1 VPRQRTDL
9 VSKLTDAGE
18 EAINRL
24 HDAPGADRLLA
35 VATNMR
41 DRVDELTKKVRG
53 IDAME
58 KRLRDLERQVEKLG
72 GGAKKTASRSRS
84 AAKSTAARSRA
95 AAKSTTAKSTTAKAR
110 STTSRKSSSSRKK
123 T

>member
-1 VPRQRTDL
+1 MARQRTDL

-35 VATNMR
+35 VATGMR

-58 KRLRDLERQVEKLG
+58 KRLKNLERQVEKLG
-72 GGAKKTASRSRS
+72 GGAKTTASRSRS
-84 AAKSTAARSRA
+84 AAKSTASRSRA
-95 AAKSTTAKSTTAKAR
+95 AAKSTTAKAR
-110 STTSRKSSSSRKK
+110 STASRKRSTSKKK

>member
-1 VPRQRTDL
+1 MARQRTDL
-9 VSKLTDAGE
+9 LSKLTDAGE
-18 EAINRL
+18 EAINRF

-58 KRLRDLERQVEKLG
+58 KRLRDLERQVEKLS
-72 GGAKKTASRSRS
+72 GGAKTTASRSRS
-84 AAKSTAARSRA
+84 AAKSTASRSRA
-95 AAKSTTAKSTTAKAR
+95 AAKSTTAKAR
-110 STTSRKSSSSRKK
+110 STASRKRSSTTRKK
-123 T
+123 S

>member
-1 VPRQRTDL
+1 MARQRTDL
-9 VSKLTDAGE
+9 LSKLTDAGE
-18 EAINRL
+18 EAISRL

-58 KRLRDLERQVEKLG
+58 RRLKELERKVDKLS
-72 GGAKKTASRSRS
+72 GGAKQTASRSRA
-84 AAKSTAARSRA
+84 AAKSTASRSRA
-95 AAKSTTAKSTTAKAR
+95 AAKSTTTKAR
-110 STTSRKSSSSRKK
+110 STAARRSSSSRKK
-123 T
+123 K

>member
-1 VPRQRTDL
+1 MPRQRTDL

-58 KRLRDLERQVEKLG
+58 KRLKDLERKVDKLS

-84 AAKSTAARSRA
+84 AAKSTASRSRA
-95 AAKSTTAKSTTAKAR
+95 AAKSTTAKAR

>member
-1 VPRQRTDL
+1 VARQRTDL
-9 VSKLTDAGE
+9 LSKLTDAGE

-58 KRLRDLERQVEKLG
+58 KRLKDLERQVEKLS

-84 AAKSTAARSRA
+84 AAKSTASRSRSA
-95 AAKSTTAKSTTAKAR
+95 AKSTTAKAR
-110 STTSRKSSSSRKK
+110 STASRRSSSSRKK
-123 T
+123 S

>member
-1 VPRQRTDL
+1 MARQRTDL
-9 VSKLTDAGE
+9 QSKLTDAGE

-58 KRLRDLERQVEKLG
+58 KRLKNLERQVDKLS
-72 GGAKKTASRSRS
+72 GGAKTTASRSRS
-84 AAKSTAARSRA
+84 AAKSTASRSRA
-95 AAKSTTAKSTTAKAR
+95 AAKSTTAKAR
-110 STTSRKSSSSRKK
+110 STASRKRSNATRKK
-123 T
+123 S

>member
-1 VPRQRTDL
+1 MARQRTEL
-9 VSKLTDAGE
+9 LSKLTDAGE

-24 HDAPGADRLLA
+24 HEAPGADRLLA

-58 KRLRDLERQVEKLG
+58 KRLRNLERQVEKLS
-72 GGAKKTASRSRS
+72 GGAKTTASRSRS
-84 AAKSTAARSRA
+84 AAKSTASRSRA
-95 AAKSTTAKSTTAKAR
+95 AAKSTTAKAR
-110 STTSRKSSSSRKK
+110 STASRKRSTTRKK
-123 T
+123 TT

>member
-1 VPRQRTDL
+1 MPRQRTDL

-84 AAKSTAARSRA
+84 AAKST
-95 AAKSTTAKSTTAKAR
+95 TAKAR

>member
-1 VPRQRTDL
+1 VARQRTDL

-58 KRLRDLERQVEKLG
+58 KRLRDLERQVDKLSS
-72 GGAKKTASRSRS
+72 GARTTASRSRS
-84 AAKSTAARSRA
+84 AAKGTASRSRA
-95 AAKSTTAKSTTAKAR
+95 AAKSTTAKARTTAAR
-110 STTSRKSSSSRKK
+110 KRPTSRKKK

>member
-1 VPRQRTDL
+1 MARQRTDL
-9 VSKLTDAGE
+9 LSKLTDAGE

-58 KRLRDLERQVEKLG
+58 KRLKNLERQVEKLG

-84 AAKSTAARSRA
+84 AAKSTASRSRA
-95 AAKSTTAKSTTAKAR
+95 AAKSTTAKAR
-110 STTSRKSSSSRKK
+110 STAARRSSTSRKKS
-123 T
+123 

>member
-1 VPRQRTDL
+1 MARQRTDL
-9 VSKLTDAGE
+9 LSKLTDAGE

-58 KRLRDLERQVEKLG
+58 KWLRDLERQVEKLS

-84 AAKSTAARSRA
+84 AAKSTASRSRA
-95 AAKSTTAKSTTAKAR
+95 AAKSTTAKAR
-110 STTSRKSSSSRKK
+110 STATRRSSSSRKK
-123 T
+123 S

>member
-1 VPRQRTDL
+1 MARQRTDL
-9 VSKLTDAGE
+9 LSKLTDAGE

-41 DRVDELTKKVRG
+41 DRVDELSKKVRG

-58 KRLRDLERQVEKLG
+58 KRLKNLERQVEKLS
-72 GGAKKTASRSRS
+72 GGAKTTASRSRS
-84 AAKSTAARSRA
+84 AAKST
-95 AAKSTTAKSTTAKAR
+95 TAKAR
-110 STTSRKSSSSRKK
+110 STASRKRSNATRKK
-123 T
+123 S

>member
-1 VPRQRTDL
+1 MARQRTDL
-9 VSKLTDAGE
+9 LSKLTDAGE

-58 KRLRDLERQVEKLG
+58 KRLKNLERQVEKLG

-84 AAKSTAARSRA
+84 AAKST
-95 AAKSTTAKSTTAKAR
+95 TAKAR
-110 STTSRKSSSSRKK
+110 STAARRSSTSRKKS
-123 T
+123 

>member
-1 VPRQRTDL
+1 VARQRTDL
-9 VSKLTDAGE
+9 LSKLTDAGE

-58 KRLRDLERQVEKLG
+58 KRLRDLERQVEKLS
-72 GGAKKTASRSRS
+72 GGAKKTATRSRS
-84 AAKSTAARSRA
+84 AAKSTASRSRA
-95 AAKSTTAKSTTAKAR
+95 AAKSTTAKAR
-110 STTSRKSSSSRKK
+110 STASRKRSTPPKK
-123 T
+123 TS

>member
-1 VPRQRTDL
+1 MPRQRTDL

-35 VATNMR
+35 VATSMR

-58 KRLRDLERQVEKLG
+58 KRLKDLERKVDKLS

-84 AAKSTAARSRA
+84 AAKST
-95 AAKSTTAKSTTAKAR
+95 TAKAR
-110 STTSRKSSSSRKK
+110 STAARRSSTSRKKG
-123 T
+123 

>member
-1 VPRQRTDL
+1 VARQRTDL
-9 VSKLTDAGE
+9 LSKLTDAGE

-58 KRLRDLERQVEKLG
+58 KRLKNLERQVEKLG
-72 GGAKKTASRSRS
+72 GGAKTTASRSRS
-84 AAKSTAARSRA
+84 AAKSTASRSRA
-95 AAKSTTAKSTTAKAR
+95 AAKSTTAKAR
-110 STTSRKSSSSRKK
+110 STASRKRSAPRKK
-123 T
+123 S

>member
-1 VPRQRTDL
+1 MARQRTDL
-9 VSKLTDAGE
+9 LSKLTDAGE

-58 KRLRDLERQVEKLG
+58 KRLRDLERQVEKLS

-84 AAKSTAARSRA
+84 AAKSTASRSRA
-95 AAKSTTAKSTTAKAR
+95 AAKSTTARAR
-110 STTSRKSSSSRKK
+110 STATRKSSSSQKK
-123 T
+123 TGS

>member
-1 VPRQRTDL
+1 MARQRTDL
-9 VSKLTDAGE
+9 VSKLADAGE

-58 KRLRDLERQVEKLG
+58 KRLRDLERQVDKLS

-84 AAKSTAARSRA
+84 AAKSGASRSRA
-95 AAKSTTAKSTTAKAR
+95 AAKSTTAKARTTAA
-110 STTSRKSSSSRKK
+110 RKSPRKK
-123 T
+123 TN

>member
-1 VPRQRTDL
+1 MPRQRTDL

-95 AAKSTTAKSTTAKAR
+95 AAKSTTAKAR

>member
-1 VPRQRTDL
+1 MARQRTDL

-35 VATNMR
+35 VASNMR

-58 KRLRDLERQVEKLG
+58 KRLRDLERQVEKLS
-72 GGAKKTASRSRS
+72 GGAKKTATRSRS
-84 AAKSTAARSRA
+84 AAKGTASRSRA
-95 AAKSTTAKSTTAKAR
+95 AAKSTTAKARTTA
-110 STTSRKSSSSRKK
+110 RKRPTSRKK

>member
-1 VPRQRTDL
+1 VARQRTDL
-9 VSKLTDAGE
+9 LSKLTDAGE

-58 KRLRDLERQVEKLG
+58 KRLRDLERQVEKLS

-84 AAKSTAARSRA
+84 AAKSTAPCAGV
-95 AAKSTTAKSTTAKAR
+95 T
-110 STTSRKSSSSRKK
+110 
-123 T
+123 